1 MNQIDLSVTSLNSMS
16 INKKIIL
23 NANIQE
29 RSNFYFFPKHIHQS
43 IEIYYFVCGS
53 CKMDIGKETV
63 VGDVGSIIIIF
74 PNTVHSFYLDTD
86 IPCKFIHIHFDPY
99 MLGSILINKE
109 NLNIDLFSI
118 LESINNYYK
127 STADKAMISLL
138 YSIVDEVN
146 TPQQF
151 SEILSTLHLI
161 EVLIYFMRKET
172 ISSLLLTYETEITP
186 RYVFLAF
193 EYIKENYSE
202 KILLSDIANYLN
214 ISSRYLSKLFY
225 KETNLTV
232 LQYLNIYR
240 INKSIDLMMTT
251 DKSLTDISLSVGLGD
266 LQHFSRLFKNV
277 IGISPSKY
285 KKMLL
290 HD

>member
-1 MNQIDLSVTSLNSMS
+1 MNQIDLGIASYNSTA
-16 INKKIIL
+16 INKKIIS

-29 RSNFYFFPKHIHQS
+29 KSNFYFFPKHIHQN
-43 IEIYYFVCGS
+43 IEIYYFISGS

-63 VGDVGSIIIIF
+63 VGDAGSIIIIF

-99 MLGSILINKE
+99 MLSSIFVNKE

-146 TPQQF
+146 NSQQF
-151 SEILSTLHLI
+151 SEILSTLHLV
-161 EVLIYFMRKET
+161 EVLIYFMRKKT
-172 ISSLLLTYETEITP
+172 ITSLFLTYETEVTP

-214 ISSRYLSKLFY
+214 ISSRYLSKLFF

-266 LQHFSRLFKNV
+266 LQHFSRLFKNI

>member
-1 MNQIDLSVTSLNSMS
+1 MNQIDLGITSHNSMS
-16 INKKIIL
+16 INKNIIL
-23 NANIQE
+23 NSSIQE
-29 RSNFYFFPKHIHQS
+29 KSNFYFFPKHIHQS
-43 IEIYYFVCGS
+43 IEIYYFISGS

-63 VGDVGSIIIIF
+63 AGDAGSIIIIF
-74 PNTVHSFYLDTD
+74 PNTVHSFYLDSD

-99 MLGSILINKE
+99 MLSSIFVNKE
-109 NLNIDLFSI
+109 NLNLDLFSI

-127 STADKAMISLL
+127 STADKPMISLL
-138 YSIVDEVN
+138 YSIVDEFN
-146 TPQQF
+146 NSKQF

-172 ISSLLLTYETEITP
+172 ITSLFLTYETETTP
-186 RYVFLAF
+186 HYVFLAF
-193 EYIKENYSE
+193 KYIKENYFE

-225 KETNLTV
+225 NETNLTV

-266 LQHFSRLFKNV
+266 IQHFSKLFKNI
-277 IGISPSKY
+277 IGINPRKY
-285 KKMLL
+285 KQLL
-290 HD
+290 LKQ

>member
-63 VGDVGSIIIIF
+63 VGDAGSIIIIF

-193 EYIKENYSE
+193 EYIKEYYP
-202 KILLSDIANYLN
+202 ILQIILIYHLDI
-214 ISSRYLSKLFY
+214 
-225 KETNLTV
+225 
-232 LQYLNIYR
+232 
-240 INKSIDLMMTT
+240 
-251 DKSLTDISLSVGLGD
+251 
-266 LQHFSRLFKNV
+266 
-277 IGISPSKY
+277 
-285 KKMLL
+285 
-290 HD
+290 

>member
-1 MNQIDLSVTSLNSMS
+1 MNQIDLGITSYNSMS

-29 RSNFYFFPKHIHQS
+29 KSNFYFFPKHIHQS
-43 IEIYYFVCGS
+43 IEIYYFISGY

-63 VGDVGSIIIIF
+63 VGDTDSIIIIF

-86 IPCKFIHIHFDPY
+86 TPCKFIHIHFDPY
-99 MLGSILINKE
+99 TLSSIFVNKE

-118 LESINNYYK
+118 LESINDYYK

-146 TPQQF
+146 NSEQF
-151 SEILSTLHLI
+151 SEILSTLHLV
-161 EVLIYFMRKET
+161 EVLIYFMKKET
-172 ISSLLLTYETEITP
+172 LTKLFLTYETEVTP

-193 EYIKENYSE
+193 EYIKQNYSE

-251 DKSLTDISLSVGLGD
+251 SKSLTDIALSVGLGD
-266 LQHFSRLFKNV
+266 LQHFSRLFRNI

-290 HD
+290 HN